1 MGLRRTASMSA
12 KTCQTKIQ
20 DSYLS
25 PFGIYLLEK
34 QPFYLFFYN
43 YYNIFFAK
51 NQKRPDSVNRKKSCA
66 VGGGVIF
73 GKMKS
78 IIRGGEN
85 AWTASFWSEFLIF
98 RHRFR
103 QNALF
108 SSGFIEKQRNFI
120 RFMSCSPH
128 FAAFSRKNKEIQL
141 FRGKT
146 WQNIYIY
153 NLTYNLV

>member
-1 MGLRRTASMSA
+1 M
-12 KTCQTKIQ
+12 
-20 DSYLS
+20 
-25 PFGIYLLEK
+25 
-34 QPFYLFFYN
+34 
-43 YYNIFFAK
+43 K
-51 NQKRPDSVNRKKSCA
+51 N
-66 VGGGVIF
+66 
-73 GKMKS
+73 

-85 AWTASFWSEFLIF
+85 AWTASFWSEFLIS

-141 FRGKT
+141 FCGKT
-146 WQNIYIY
+146 
-153 NLTYNLV
+153 